1 MSSRLVTVTVQGAVL
16 AALSNIIAQGLT
28 AYQSTVPYSFDYT
41 AFLHM
46 VLLSIIQ
53 TPPNYKWQ
61 IALENNFPGYPP
73 KRPATTNKDKGERPP
88 PEETQSLSVT
98 NTVIKFIL
106 DQTFGAVVNNVMFL
120 VGISLLRG
128 AGLANTINAL
138 QRVYQT
144 PCFNQDGLSANS
156 GILAGLL
163 DDAQGRICLLALC
176 HSDQPFGGARGATN
190 AGWKSGWSCLGRLC
204 KSVGTVIRV
213 GLVPVLSFLGHGL
226 GREYTRLTS

>member
-1 MSSRLVTVTVQGAVL
+1 MSSRLVTVTLQGAVL

-46 VLLSIIQ
+46 VLLAIIQ

-73 KRPATTNKDKGERPP
+73 KRPATTDKDKDERPP
-88 PEETQSLSVT
+88 TEETQSLSVT

-138 QRVYQT
+138 QRDFWTMLKAGYAFWPFVTLTNLLVVPVEQRMLV
-144 PCFNQDGLSANS
+144 GS
-156 GILAGLL
+156 LAGL
-163 DDAQGRICLLALC
+163 AWGVFVNLLEL
-176 HSDQPFGGARGATN
+176 
-190 AGWKSGWSCLGRLC
+190 
-204 KSVGTVIRV
+204 
-213 GLVPVLSFLGHGL
+213 
-226 GREYTRLTS
+226 